1 MVSLR
6 ELLGV
11 VAGAVSGEIKSEG
24 EAIAR
29 LQVIIKQRLA
39 AQQTM
44 LAALQAD
51 DAEVDRRL
59 GGAEGSR

>member
-1 MVSLR
+1 MNLGALLG

-11 VAGAVSGEIKSEG
+11 VTGAVSGEIKSEA

-39 AQQTM
+39 AQQTSY
-44 LAALQAD
+44 LL
-51 DAEVDRRL
+51 ERVT
-59 GGAEGSR
+59 